1 MREGVYT
8 WTLGPTYETPSEIK
22 MIRNYGGD
30 AVGMSTLPEIV
41 EAGNQ
46 NLNMWGFTCF
56 TNMAAGM
63 EKGSLT
69 HNEVL
74 MNAEKSKEYFKEF
87 ISELIIT
94 YKKEK

>member
-1 MREGVYT
+1 
-8 WTLGPTYETPSEIK
+8 
-22 MIRNYGGD
+22 
-30 AVGMSTLPEIV
+30 
-41 EAGNQ
+41 
-46 NLNMWGFTCF
+46 
-56 TNMAAGM
+56 M